1 MHGTAHFGNSGVTRQ
16 APATAK
22 VVGLRVSFGCRNCD
36 SICSSSTP
44 AMPDAAQ
51 LLGCFGNFE
60 LSLQSGEP
68 QRNGHRRRLP
78 QQSFRILTIL
88 LKRPGEVV
96 TREELRKELWPEDT
110 FVDFEHGVNSAVRRL
125 REALNDAAD
134 EPKFIETLPR
144 LGYRYLGPRKIR
156 PEEHVASNP
165 PDFGS
170 PSVTP
175 LIQSPGARSVVEDY
189 HPLPEVNQPWF
200 RSNRNRAIVVAV
212 VLVVVAVG
220 MGNI

>member
-1 MHGTAHFGNSGVTRQ
+1 MPG
-16 APATAK
+16 K
-22 VVGLRVSFGCRNCD
+22 VQPRVSFGD
-36 SICSSSTP
+36 
-44 AMPDAAQ
+44 
-51 LLGCFGNFE
+51 FE
-60 LSLQSGEP
+60 LDLQSGEL
-68 QRNGHRRRLP
+68 QKSGFRRRLP
-78 QQSFRILTIL
+78 RQSFRILTIL
-88 LKRPGEVV
+88 LERPGEVV
-96 TREELRKELWPEDT
+96 SREQLRKDLWPEDT
-110 FVDFEHGVNSAVRRL
+110 FVDFEHGLNSAVRRL
-125 REALNDAAD
+125 REALNDSAD